1 MSRSRSRLRGLHTKY
16 QHGRI
21 QYSDR
26 DLFIVPEFTYSF
38 VENYN
43 RNRNKVFGDAYLG
56 KSHKYFSE
64 SSIFGIKVL
73 SSTIGCHIEGRCYR
87 SMKKNLDPHH
97 VSVELGSPVVS
108 LTSPGDTDRQA
119 TSDGQ
124 GPSVISAS
132 CSCAKGVGGSC
143 GHVAG
148 LLYQVAKI
156 KMMKLRAIPEDVAK
170 TSQPKTWQIQRC
182 I

>member
-56 KSHKYFSE
+56 KS
-64 SSIFGIKVL
+64 
-73 SSTIGCHIEGRCYR
+73 
-87 SMKKNLDPHH
+87 
-97 VSVELGSPVVS
+97 
-108 LTSPGDTDRQA
+108 
-119 TSDGQ
+119 
-124 GPSVISAS
+124 ISAKVQFL
-132 CSCAKGVGGSC
+132 A
-143 GHVAG
+143 
-148 LLYQVAKI
+148 
-156 KMMKLRAIPEDVAK
+156 
-170 TSQPKTWQIQRC
+170 
-182 I
+182 